1 MGAKHRKG
9 QAAKHRRRR
18 DNAGAGEV
26 TTCGVQG
33 QEMPQPGAGPSM
45 EGEVW
50 DIRNRLQENFLRVQA
65 LFDQMDPEAHAS
77 EKLAAVAELRRHIQL
92 AEKTLERTADR
103 EGLAR
108 LQSAILSLLEQADP
122 DLRDRLAEALS
133 GDTEDAS

>member
-1 MGAKHRKG
+1 
-9 QAAKHRRRR
+9 
-18 DNAGAGEV
+18 
-26 TTCGVQG
+26 
-33 QEMPQPGAGPSM
+33 M